1 MNSKALN
8 KLYPELTAKER
19 LALMIAA
26 GRRDDASKRQRL
38 ADSAPRQHFEVS
50 HHHYLANALIEAA
63 HLHLLRL
70 LDLAAKYWQQLTM
83 DHRYEQGI
91 E

>member
-1 MNSKALN
+1 MNTNCLN

-26 GRRDDASKRQRL
+26 RRRGDASERKRL
-38 ADSAPRQHFEVS
+38 AESAPQQCFAVS

-63 HLHLLRL
+63 HLHLLVKRHFFL
-70 LDLAAKYWQQLTM
+70 PFSDNQIS
-83 DHRYEQGI
+83 RSS
-91 E
+91 